1 MKMYVYTYAY
11 DKIKQEGYKSLA
23 MFDKNSD
30 HCKNILRTHRHSA
43 KSDNYDNIWTYLE
56 QSFEG
61 RLLSICVVTEIAPV
75 ENYAHPYLNYLVHH
89 ADVISFDLTQ
99 LIADDLVK
107 AVYCKDL
114 RQTALKDASFE
125 NIYKIENID
134 DIDLEPCDWHLCE
147 KEEYKMISP
156 WATIKHYMLVL
167 TKGYI
172 PPEYITL
179 EVDNSAVCEAEE
191 NAGSKE

>member
-75 ENYAHPYLNYLVHH
+75 ENYAHPYFNL
-89 ADVISFDLTQ
+89 
-99 LIADDLVK
+99 
-107 AVYCKDL
+107 L
-114 RQTALKDASFE
+114 R
-125 NIYKIENID
+125 
-134 DIDLEPCDWHLCE
+134 
-147 KEEYKMISP
+147 MI
-156 WATIKHYMLVL
+156 L
-167 TKGYI
+167 
-172 PPEYITL
+172 
-179 EVDNSAVCEAEE
+179 
-191 NAGSKE
+191 